1 MAQNGYLPRI
11 SDHLLQEHL
20 EAMGAVLIEGA
31 KWCGKTSTAR
41 QKACSVLMLQDPD
54 QQESFK
60 ISIEVKPSLL
70 LRGDTPRLLDEWQ
83 MYPVLWDA
91 VRFAVDQREAVG
103 QFILTG
109 SAVPMDGAVMHTG
122 TGRISRMLMRPM
134 SLFESGDSNGD
145 VSLKALFEG
154 KTDIEG
160 LSKLSIERLAYLV
173 CRGGWPGAVKLD
185 ERAALQ
191 VANAYLEAVINADI
205 HRVDGVEKNPD
216 RVRLML
222 RSLARNVCTMS
233 TAKTIIDDV
242 VANDITMTEKTYSS
256 YMNAL
261 KRIYV
266 VENSPA
272 WQPSL
277 RSKTA
282 IRSSEKRNFVDPS
295 IGIAALH
302 ASPDYLLNDFETF
315 GFYFE
320 SLCTRDIRVY
330 TQALG
335 GDVYHYRDKN
345 GLEAD
350 MVIRLHNGQWAAI
363 EVKMGSRQVDEAAEH
378 LIALRERIDT
388 SKVGEPAF
396 LMVLTGGEY
405 AYKRKDG
412 VLNVP
417 IGCLRE

>member
-1 MAQNGYLPRI
+1 MDQNKYLPRI
-11 SDHLLQEHL
+11 SDSILKSHL

-41 QKACSVLMLQDPD
+41 QMAGSILMLQDPD
-54 QQESFK
+54 QQEKYK
-60 ISIEVKPSLL
+60 IATQTKPSLL

-91 VRFAVDQREAVG
+91 VRFAVDQRGEVG

-109 SAVPMDGAVMHTG
+109 STVPTDGATMHTG
-122 TGRISRMLMRPM
+122 TGRITRMLMHPM
-134 SLFESGDSNGD
+134 SLYESGDSTGEI
-145 VSLKALFEG
+145 SLRNLFVG
-154 KTDIEG
+154 KHDIEG
-160 LSKLSIERLAYLV
+160 FSKLSIEKIAYLT
-173 CRGGWPGAVKLD
+173 CRGGWPGAIKL
-185 ERAALQ
+185 EEKAALH
-191 VANAYLEAVINADI
+191 VATAYLEAIVNADI
-205 HRVDGVEKNPD
+205 QRVDGIEKNPD
-216 RVRLML
+216 RVRLLL
-222 RSLARNVCTMS
+222 RSLARNTCTLA

-242 VANDITMTEKTYSS
+242 AANEVSMTEKTYTS

-261 KRIYV
+261 KRIFV

-295 IGIAALH
+295 IGIAALQ
-302 ASPDYLLNDFETF
+302 ASPDNLLDDFETF
-315 GFYFE
+315 GFFFE

-335 GDVYHYRDKN
+335 GEVHHYRDRS

-350 MVIRLHNGQWAAI
+350 MIIRLHNGQWAAI
-363 EVKMGSRQVDEAAEH
+363 EVKMGSKQIDEAAEN

-388 SKVGEPAF
+388 SRVGEPAF

-405 AYKRKDG
+405 AYRRKDG
-412 VLNVP
+412 VLNIP
-417 IGCLRE
+417 IGCLKD

>member
-1 MAQNGYLPRI
+1 MDQNKYLPRI
-11 SDHLLQEHL
+11 SDSILKSHL

-41 QKACSVLMLQDPD
+41 QMAGSTLMLQDPD
-54 QQESFK
+54 QQEKYK
-60 ISIEVKPSLL
+60 IATQTKPSLL

-91 VRFAVDQREAVG
+91 VRFAVDQRGEVG

-109 SAVPMDGAVMHTG
+109 STVPTDGATMHTG
-122 TGRISRMLMRPM
+122 TGRITRMLMHPM
-134 SLFESGDSNGD
+134 SLYESGDSTGEI
-145 VSLKALFEG
+145 SLRNLFVG
-154 KTDIEG
+154 KHDIEG
-160 LSKLSIERLAYLV
+160 FSKLSIEKIAYLT
-173 CRGGWPGAVKLD
+173 CRGGWPGAIKL
-185 ERAALQ
+185 EEKAALH
-191 VANAYLEAVINADI
+191 VATAYLEAIVNADI
-205 HRVDGVEKNPD
+205 QRVDGIEKNPD
-216 RVRLML
+216 RVRLLL
-222 RSLARNVCTMS
+222 RSLARNTCTLA

-242 VANDITMTEKTYSS
+242 AANEVSMTEKTYTS

-261 KRIYV
+261 KRIFV

-295 IGIAALH
+295 IGIAALQ
-302 ASPDYLLNDFETF
+302 ASPDNLLDDFETF
-315 GFYFE
+315 GFFFE

-335 GDVYHYRDKN
+335 GEVHHYRDRS

-350 MVIRLHNGQWAAI
+350 MIIRLHNGQWAAI
-363 EVKMGSRQVDEAAEH
+363 EVKMGSKQIDEAAEN

-388 SKVGEPAF
+388 SRVGEPAF

-405 AYKRKDG
+405 AYRRKDG
-412 VLNVP
+412 VLNIP
-417 IGCLRE
+417 IGCLKD

>member
-11 SDHLLQEHL
+11 SDYLLQEHL
-20 EAMGAVLIEGA
+20 ETMGAVLIEGA

-134 SLFESGDSNGD
+134 SLFESGDSTGD

-261 KRIYV
+261 KRIFV

-378 LIALRERIDT
+378 LIVLRERIDT

-405 AYKRKDG
+405 AYIRKDG

>member
-185 ERAALQ
+185 EKAALQ

-261 KRIYV
+261 KRIFV

-302 ASPDYLLNDFETF
+302 VSPDFLLNDFETF

>member
-41 QKACSVLMLQDPD
+41 QKAGSVLMLQDPD

-185 ERAALQ
+185 EKAALQ

-261 KRIYV
+261 KRIFV

-396 LMVLTGGEY
+396 LMVITGGEY

>member
-1 MAQNGYLPRI
+1 MDQNKYLPRI
-11 SDHLLQEHL
+11 SDSILKSHL

-41 QKACSVLMLQDPD
+41 QMAGSILMLQDPD
-54 QQESFK
+54 QQEKYK
-60 ISIEVKPSLL
+60 IATQTKPSLL

-91 VRFAVDQREAVG
+91 VRFAVDQRGEVG

-109 SAVPMDGAVMHTG
+109 STVPTDGATMHTG
-122 TGRISRMLMRPM
+122 TGRITRMLMHPM
-134 SLFESGDSNGD
+134 SLYESGDSTGEI
-145 VSLKALFEG
+145 SLRNLFVG
-154 KTDIEG
+154 KHDIEG
-160 LSKLSIERLAYLV
+160 FSKLSIEKIAYLT
-173 CRGGWPGAVKLD
+173 CRGGWPGAIKL
-185 ERAALQ
+185 EEKAALH
-191 VANAYLEAVINADI
+191 VATAYLEAIVNADI
-205 HRVDGVEKNPD
+205 QRVDGIEKNPD
-216 RVRLML
+216 RVRLLL
-222 RSLARNVCTMS
+222 RSLARNTCTLA

-242 VANDITMTEKTYSS
+242 AANEVSMTEKTYTS

-261 KRIYV
+261 KRIFV

-295 IGIAALH
+295 IGIAALQ
-302 ASPDYLLNDFETF
+302 ASPDNLLDDFETF
-315 GFYFE
+315 GFFFE

-335 GDVYHYRDKN
+335 GEVHHYRDRS

-350 MVIRLHNGQWAAI
+350 MIIRLHNGQWAAI
-363 EVKMGSRQVDEAAEH
+363 EVKMGSKQIDEAAEN
-378 LIALRERIDT
+378 LIALRKRIDT

-405 AYKRKDG
+405 AYRRKDG
-412 VLNVP
+412 VLNIP
-417 IGCLRE
+417 IGCLKD

>member
-11 SDHLLQEHL
+11 SDYLLQEHL
-20 EAMGAVLIEGA
+20 ETMGAVLIEGA

-134 SLFESGDSNGD
+134 SLFESGDSTGD

-261 KRIYV
+261 KRIFV

-405 AYKRKDG
+405 AYIRKDG